1 MEINN
6 KSASKFEDS
15 FDSSQK
21 IGFSQD
27 SFYEFHKIGLSA
39 DSISNNKGKKA
50 SQASTVSIKT
60 KVATERLHLPKIAL
74 EIIKQLS
81 LDEEL
86 RKCKKQFSKIP

>member
-50 SQASTVSIKT
+50 S
-60 KVATERLHLPKIAL
+60 
-74 EIIKQLS
+74 
-81 LDEEL
+81 
-86 RKCKKQFSKIP
+86 